1 MASGK
6 NILTQNH
13 ITILEVVNP
22 KTAYIYDYDS
32 YFDMKSKLIEA
43 VKDNKMKVG
52 LNAKKEAEKKY
63 SWESRVKNIIKFT
76 IG

>member
-13 ITILEVVNP
+13 ITILEVVNLRLP
-22 KTAYIYDYDS
+22 IFMTMTLILIL
-32 YFDMKSKLIEA
+32 KSKLLEA

-52 LNAKKEAEKKY
+52 
-63 SWESRVKNIIKFT
+63 
-76 IG
+76 